1 MKILIVLP
9 HLQTGGTGRQTISLA
24 KGLSELKNVEV
35 SLLVLSRGGGLSGEL
50 SPEIEKEIVYS
61 ELGARWSESALK
73 RPLRSVLRIASIV
86 RAAKKFDP
94 DVIYARVRPLPAIV
108 AGRMLGIPVVI
119 AEMNNPSKGLETKK
133 SALSRF
139 QVFTVRKINRKLA
152 SKIVANSYR
161 LADESKR
168 FWKLKSKP
176 SVIHNGLDIESIE
189 KKSLKSI
196 EHPWL
201 NDNSV
206 PLIVSVGRLVPQ
218 KGFADLIEAVA
229 IVNLRIETRLMIIGR
244 TNEREVENRLQKQI
258 DNMKI
263 ADRVLLAGDK
273 ANPYPFMKA
282 ADVYVSSSIYE
293 GFSNSLLEA
302 LALGLPVVSTN
313 HDFGADEII
322 EDNKSGILVPVAD
335 PKAMAEAIVKILEDR
350 ELGKRLS
357 RNARRRAENFTIEK
371 TASEYEKLFRELLKS

>member
-1 MKILIVLP
+1 M
-9 HLQTGGTGRQTISLA
+9 
-24 KGLSELKNVEV
+24 
-35 SLLVLSRGGGLSGEL
+35 
-50 SPEIEKEIVYS
+50 
-61 ELGARWSESALK
+61 
-73 RPLRSVLRIASIV
+73 
-86 RAAKKFDP
+86 
-94 DVIYARVRPLPAIV
+94 
-108 AGRMLGIPVVI
+108 
-119 AEMNNPSKGLETKK
+119 
-133 SALSRF
+133 
-139 QVFTVRKINRKLA
+139 
-152 SKIVANSYR
+152 
-161 LADESKR
+161 
-168 FWKLKSKP
+168 
-176 SVIHNGLDIESIE
+176 
-189 KKSLKSI
+189 
-196 EHPWL
+196 
-201 NDNSV
+201 